1 MQRMLVHTVLY
12 IRLAHMDGSYS
23 KYKHKERNKNTV
35 LQKEAANKDRILLLV
50 KELLFGID
58 FTTQSLHFS

>member
-1 MQRMLVHTVLY
+1 MELKEIQY
-12 IRLAHMDGSYS
+12 ITLANAHAC
-23 KYKHKERNKNTV
+23 KVIRNTHKEWSKNTA
-35 LQKEAANKDRILLLV
+35 LQKEAENKDRILLLV

>member
-1 MQRMLVHTVLY
+1 ME
-12 IRLAHMDGSYS
+12 SY
-23 KYKHKERNKNTV
+23 KNTV
-35 LQKEAANKDRILLLV
+35 LQKEAENKDRILLLV